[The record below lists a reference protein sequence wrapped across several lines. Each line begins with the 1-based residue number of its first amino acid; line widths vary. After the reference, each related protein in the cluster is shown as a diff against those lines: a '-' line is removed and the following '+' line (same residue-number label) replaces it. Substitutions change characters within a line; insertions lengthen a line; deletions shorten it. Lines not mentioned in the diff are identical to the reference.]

1 MRLSQGGGI
10 WATIPHLLLLLLLLF
25 IPNYFITISN
35 LGSAFHTEYSH
46 PPSNPPI
53 QPCSPSSSYFAPSLP
68 PPSPHP
74 SPYLITP
81 PASDILIPPPPSLPP
96 LITPSAFDILMF
108 VFCFWRQS
116 NAGCQA
122 VCHPPPGHGL
132 MVLATPLPRLPPPF
146 ASFCPFA
153 SLVIAFRCAAFG
165 TSRLEAAEVDA
176 EFLCVLML

>member
-1 MRLSQGGGI
+1 MSQGGGI

-68 PPSPHP
+68 PALSTILLLWP
-74 SPYLITP
+74 LTP
-81 PASDILIPPPPSLPP
+81 PPTSLLRLLLTSSSLPPLSPP

-108 VFCFWRQS
+108 VFCVWRQS

-146 ASFCPFA
+146 FCFCFSALFLLRFVVLPA
-153 SLVIAFRCAAFG
+153 ERRDW
-165 TSRLEAAEVDA
+165 RLPK
-176 EFLCVLML
+176 

>member
-108 VFCFWRQS
+108 VFLFLAPVKRRLSSSLSTPTWPWPHGAS
-116 NAGCQA
+116 NAVTTAAAPFFLFLLFRLCFYCVSLCCLRNVETGGC
-122 VCHPPPGHGL
+122 
-132 MVLATPLPRLPPPF
+132 R
-146 ASFCPFA
+146 S
-153 SLVIAFRCAAFG
+153 RC
-165 TSRLEAAEVDA
+165 
-176 EFLCVLML
+176 